1 MSDDSSHVFGSMD
14 AYFIVVNKIKVHY
27 LAARS
32 LLEGDLNRPEARFWI
47 FSKVL
52 DACSECIENLVDRLA
67 RERGIKPR
75 DGERKGEFQTRV
87 CAEAGLTIGHKTLA
101 HLKDLMAFWNEH
113 KHSGD
118 GEAWRRGANRST
130 ARFAI
135 DSFHI
140 TTALVAAYYR
150 LLGKR
155 EQPEWIRRAEVEKGI
170 IALLPLEGAEIDRL
184 LADWEIALSP

>member
-1 MSDDSSHVFGSMD
+1 MGGDPFEFLGSMD
-14 AYFIVVNKIKVHY
+14 AHFIVVNQIKAHY

-67 RERGIKPR
+67 RERGIKLR

-101 HLKDLMAFWNEH
+101 HLKALMAFWNEH

-118 GEAWRRGANRST
+118 SEAWKRGANRST
-130 ARFAI
+130 APFTI

-150 LLGKR
+150 LVAKT
-155 EQPEWIRRAEVEKGI
+155 EQPDWIRRAEVHEGV
-170 IALLPLEGAEIDRL
+170 IALVPLDRTGIDRL
-184 LADWEIALSP
+184 LADWGIAIAR